1 MNTTKVKYLQIIEI
15 SRMFLNVATFSVTI
29 LDKKKIDF
37 FKDLVMPD
45 ILMST

>member
-15 SRMFLNVATFSVTI
+15 SRMFLTVATFSVTI
-29 LDKKKIDF
+29 FDKKIDF